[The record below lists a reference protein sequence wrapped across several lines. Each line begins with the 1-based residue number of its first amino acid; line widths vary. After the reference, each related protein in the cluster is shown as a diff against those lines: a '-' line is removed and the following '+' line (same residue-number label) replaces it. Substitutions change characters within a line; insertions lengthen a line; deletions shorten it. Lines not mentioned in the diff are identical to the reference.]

1 MVKVL
6 EYILILTLLEQ
17 FDIKINRVKQK
28 KFWSME
34 RRKSKSFSFMG
45 QILVFANNWRIRFS
59 DSLKKKEK

>member
-17 FDIKINRVKQK
+17 FDIKIDRVKQK

-45 QILVFANNWRIRFS
+45 QIIVFADNWRIT
-59 DSLKKKEK
+59 K

>member
-17 FDIKINRVKQK
+17 FDIKLDEVKLK

-34 RRKSKSFSFMG
+34 RRKSESFSFMG
-45 QILVFANNWRIRFS
+45 QIIAFANNWRIT
-59 DSLKKKEK
+59 K

>member
-17 FDIKINRVKQK
+17 FDIKIDRVKQK

-34 RRKSKSFSFMG
+34 RRKSKSLNLLS
-45 QILVFANNWRIRFS
+45 W
-59 DSLKKKEK
+59 DK